1 MRKVQIGIAV
11 CLIALSLFGC
21 NNNDTLPNDIAD
33 VGGELV
39 KDEELL
45 DETNPDYQ
53 DNETPAE
60 SGAENQDGD
69 VCLSGITSE
78 YASIDDI
85 KTWIADEVSG
95 EYTSTPGASE
105 NDVSSE
111 ATTLT
116 TGERVDILF
125 YGDVYFM
132 TELYL
137 EPDEDVASLKTKT
150 VDFLAAYIGRNLTD
164 QEADDVETAIEVGL
178 KGGEMGYVES
188 LGNTATVYTMI
199 QNEKLL
205 VQIR

>member
-21 NNNDTLPNDIAD
+21 NNNDTLPSDIAD

-60 SGAENQDGD
+60 SDVENQDDD

-85 KTWIADEVSG
+85 KTWIADEVTG

-137 EPDEDVASLKTKT
+137 EPDEDVDSLKTKT
-150 VDFLAAYIGRNLTD
+150 VDFLAAYVGRNLTD
-164 QEADDVETAIEVGL
+164 QEANDVETAIEVGL